1 MNRGAQ
7 PPSYTRQS
15 QCLILV
21 CELLSIAVQVRQP
34 CIIAGAGCSVRNRRT
49 PVGDGTA
56 CPAISRRDPICSVQV
71 RFADIP
77 RLSRS
82 KPLVA
87 VNTAIEIEPIGQVIA
102 EYRGDNSVAS

>member
-1 MNRGAQ
+1 
-7 PPSYTRQS
+7 
-15 QCLILV
+15 
-21 CELLSIAVQVRQP
+21 
-34 CIIAGAGCSVRNRRT
+34 
-49 PVGDGTA
+49 
-56 CPAISRRDPICSVQV
+56 VQV